1 MQLPRGGDGCYTKI
15 RSAYGKWAM
24 YPFTLA
30 RYAVRRS
37 SPTLKN
43 HPRGLGTMR
52 HNGASCGAVIAPYPY
67 THHILTENKQPS
79 PAVPNVSLPP
89 THPPPKCNHP
99 IPIWTH
105 EANLGTRHVD
115 GPVEVILGH
124 QPTCRSRAPS
134 TSTSIPPPHPAI
146 SPAPG
151 TRTHS
156 PLGCGCGMIAD
167 SESITHSLTYTH
179 SLARSFI
186 HSCATEKPSSQTNS
200 MHPKL
205 QQ

>member
-67 THHILTENKQPS
+67 THHILTEIKQPS
-79 PAVPNVSLPP
+79 PTVPNVSLPP
-89 THPPPKCNHP
+89 THPPPNISKQLTKFLESTTFRMHLVISSNPLLEVLTGP
-99 IPIWTH
+99 ISRRPH
-105 EANLGTRHVD
+105 L
-115 GPVEVILGH
+115 PV
-124 QPTCRSRAPS
+124 AP
-134 TSTSIPPPHPAI
+134 
-146 SPAPG
+146 
-151 TRTHS
+151 
-156 PLGCGCGMIAD
+156 LLD
-167 SESITHSLTYTH
+167 LLTLIV
-179 SLARSFI
+179 SLAVTKVSYNQRSVKFGPREERQ
-186 HSCATEKPSSQTNS
+186 H
-200 MHPKL
+200 
-205 QQ
+205 